1 MLSVELLAQLKIS
14 TRLSVFFTTRVDGV
28 LEIWDFLYQQKG
40 PILPVK
46 VADYPLLS
54 MKVITTFSFEEQS
67 LDKEMVSQIDGT
79 GKMICAGAGDGTTS
93 VLKLDESL
101 INNSKLDRNNASD
114 MFERFDIMTE
124 DMISLIMM

>member
-1 MLSVELLAQLKIS
+1 M
-14 TRLSVFFTTRVDGV
+14 FFTTRVDGV

-54 MKVITTFSFEEQS
+54 MKVTKKFSFWMENNI

-114 MFERFDIMTE
+114 MFERFDIMT
-124 DMISLIMM
+124 